1 MRGITSARLDAPIGR
16 IAISVLLA
24 FALTFCMTPSAWAL
38 NNAAAAE
45 GETQTLVSEESNDG
59 ADEEP
64 SNGATSET
72 KGEDENQGA
81 EDPAGNQ
88 EVAADEG
95 LPHEGS
101 AGEEGTQAANVAN
114 ALLETTAA
122 AQTENAEA
130 VQGSTSSDD
139 AASEK
144 TISASVKLIGVDS
157 SGKAQ
162 TWANNQTIEIT
173 QSEGEANA
181 TAADATEALFRQA
194 GITATI
200 DHSWGWFLQSVTSPF
215 NGMTYEW
222 NTLGDGAY
230 WQLYVNGS
238 YSMVGASEVA
248 LAEDGSTELAW
259 YYKSDSV
266 TVTPDPDEIA
276 STINATVSVVGP
288 NAEGTLVN
296 WAYGKYS
303 LPENATVAGATTRLF
318 ASYGLQSDAENADG
332 AFYLSSITSP
342 FSNEPLTF
350 DTLGDGAYWRLF
362 VNGEEY
368 ENQIG
373 EETFVSPTIHNDDV
387 ISWQYLPAES
397 EGVDPS
403 TITSTPNTERPDY
416 SADWSGF
423 GNGGTQTSVTAQTPA
438 TDGKAEWTVAV
449 KDPMDWQSG
458 LSDPVI
464 AGEFLYQVAG
474 NKIQKI
480 ETKTGTV
487 AAEAT
492 LAKSIDYTARTVYAE
507 GLVIVPLSGG
517 QLQALTADS
526 LTPVWL
532 SEAIPEGEYLQ
543 CLSSLTVSNGN
554 IFFAASNAGW
564 STTSGGFKVSVSLK
578 DGSINWIEENGEKGY
593 YWSGFSLINGYLITV
608 GDQGIVECLDPETGK
623 AASSGLA
630 IACGARSSITVAED
644 GKTAFFSDVQ
654 GTLHRITVEE
664 DGSVRETGSVSFA
677 PGSTSTPVLAN
688 GKVFVGGDTADRKG
702 VLAVIDAET
711 MTVEHSI
718 TSASGA
724 ALPGPVK
731 STPLVSVQGSAVY
744 AYFTCNIN
752 PGGIYVY
759 KLGDSEASALFTPEG
774 SQANYCMASPICDS
788 EGNLYYT
795 NDSGTLFKIS
805 GKPGANGGTNGD
817 NTPIVPGEGS
827 GTESGADAGKA
838 SGASGEAGLNLVR
851 AALGHVAANQKPISA
866 GSEVS
871 AQASSESGTILSSAA
886 GASGKSGAGE
896 DGGEES
902 NDIGAWAPVAGMG
915 IGAAALLGVG
925 VFVLSHLGAGAAGG
939 TAASGAAGSATANNN
954 ANRSR
959 RN

>member
-1 MRGITSARLDAPIGR
+1 MRGITSARLGAPIGR
-16 IAISVLLA
+16 IAISALLA
-24 FALTFCMTPSAWAL
+24 FMLTFYTTPSAWAL
-38 NNAAAAE
+38 TNAATE
-45 GETQTLVSEESNDG
+45 GELQTMADESSDASSNDG
-59 ADEEP
+59 AGKDSISGE
-64 SNGATSET
+64 TSEGQGT
-72 KGEDENQGA
+72 EDST
-81 EDPAGNQ
+81 DNQ
-88 EVAADEG
+88 EAAADEE
-95 LPHEGS
+95 LPHES
-101 AGEEGTQAANVAN
+101 SVSEEEAANAAN
-114 ALLETTAA
+114 ALTETTAT
-122 AQTENAEA
+122 QTENTETI
-130 VQGSTSSDD
+130 QGSTKSNDV
-139 AASEK
+139 ASEK
-144 TISASVKLIGVDS
+144 TISASVKLIGIDS

-162 TWANNQTIEIT
+162 TWANNRTIKIT
-173 QSEGEANA
+173 QGEGEASV
-181 TAADATEALFRQA
+181 TAADATEAFFKQA

-200 DHSWGWFLQSVTSPF
+200 DYSWGWFLQSVTSPF

-230 WQLYVNGS
+230 WQLYVDGS

-259 YYKSDSV
+259 YYKSDSA

-288 NAEGTLVN
+288 NAEGALVN

-303 LPENATVAGATTRLF
+303 LPENTTVAGATTRLF
-318 ASYGLQSDAENADG
+318 TSYGLQSDAQNAED

-342 FSNEPLTF
+342 FSNEALTF
-350 DTLGDGAYWRLF
+350 NTLGDGAYWRLF

-368 ENQIG
+368 ENQVD
-373 EETFVSPTIHNDDV
+373 EETFASPTIHNGDV

-403 TITSTPNTERPDY
+403 TITSTPNAERPDY

-423 GNGGTQTSVTAQTPA
+423 GNGGTQAPVTAQTPV
-438 TDGKAEWTVAV
+438 TDGKAEWTIAV
-449 KDPMDWQSG
+449 KDPTDWQSG

-474 NKIQKI
+474 SKIQKI
-480 ETKTGTV
+480 ETKTGTI

-543 CLSSLTVSNGN
+543 CLSSLTVSDGS

-593 YWSGFSLINGYLITV
+593 YWSGFSLVNGYLITV

-664 DGSVRETGSVSFA
+664 DGSVRQTGRISFA
-677 PGSTSTPVLAN
+677 PASTSTPVLAN
-688 GKVFVGGDTADRKG
+688 GKVFVGGDTADYKG

-718 TSASGA
+718 TSAAGT

-744 AYFTCNIN
+744 AYFACNTE

-805 GKPGANGGTNGD
+805 GKPGSNEGGNEGTDGND
-817 NTPIVPGEGS
+817 APIVPGEDG
-827 GTESGADAGKA
+827 GESGANAGEA
-838 SGASGEAGLNLVR
+838 SGSSGETGLNLVR
-851 AALGHVAANQKPISA
+851 AALGYIAANQKPISA
-866 GSEVS
+866 SSEAS
-871 AQASSESGTILSSAA
+871 AQTSSEDGAVLSSAA
-886 GASGKSGAGE
+886 SASGEPDTGE
-896 DGGEES
+896 EAGGEES
-902 NDIGAWAPVAGMG
+902 NGMGAWAPVAGMG
-915 IGAAALLGVG
+915 VGAAALLGVG

-939 TAASGAAGSATANNN
+939 AGASGAAGATAASSN
-954 ANRSR
+954 ANRTR